1 MQYSKSR
8 RWVVMACAVT
18 TAVVGFQARA
28 DVQQSHA
35 TARVITRATANPTG
49 TQVVPLNRSGR
60 LHVGVVVP
68 RAASA
73 TYVINGRSDLSAPR
87 PRLIDVRLVNITV
100 QLDPTRDYLRQ
111 GYGLIDEQCF
121 IPQAQSLWQSIMLN
135 KASVVRRA
143 DVLPPLAPLPQPRA
157 IILKPG
163 FLMPDEPK
171 DQGPVEPKETMNPMA
186 MRE

>member
-1 MQYSKSR
+1 MLYSKSR
-8 RWVVMACAVT
+8 RWTVMACAM
-18 TAVVGFQARA
+18 AAAAIGFHAQA
-28 DVQQSHA
+28 DLQQSHA

-49 TQVVPLNRSGR
+49 MQVVPLNRSGR

-73 TYVINGRSDLSAPR
+73 TYVINGRSDLSAHR

-100 QLDPTRDYLRQ
+100 QLEPTRDYLRQ
-111 GYGLIDEQCF
+111 GYGLIDDKCF

-135 KASVVRRA
+135 KASVVRRV
-143 DVLPPLAPLPQPRA
+143 DLLPPLDPLPQPRA

-163 FLMPDEPK
+163 LLMPDEPK
-171 DQGPVEPKETMNPMA
+171 KTEPAEPKQVLLPMA
-186 MRE
+186 WRE